1 MKSLIQFLIVY
12 VVLFGLHTMAW
23 SQEIDFREMNAQDFG
38 AMEMTE
44 SDSNQ
49 PGLCQKPV
57 KKCHMRELSAAEI
70 DTAAAMADEVAFQ
83 LKQLEQA
90 EKKEGRD
97 FKVAFIGR
105 AGTDLGKF
113 KVFKDFDANGKPLS
127 LEQLVSAIKDESS
140 NLSVGDSSIPQDPIN
155 NQVVKKWIDK
165 SRTMEFSHIGIAL
178 KNHPKSDKDHH
189 WQVMHLLW
197 TCDKDPARG
206 VTEGDK
212 SYIWEE
218 GLGAVFADDMKDYKA
233 QIFVPQQKI
242 QNRIENFLLKSKVGA
257 QWHNSKYNAAALAND
272 LDQQNS
278 NQWVL
283 EVLAAALK
291 PEGQVN
297 DRATAQQVLRET
309 GYMETKV
316 TPRGLYKL
324 ISLPIIRNLLPGTI
338 CMKRQPYFSQ
348 GFGQIISVL
357 SVEEYMRR
365 NQLLV
370 REPVIVQLPDELNFV
385 KQEKDKRKN

>member
-1 MKSLIQFLIVY
+1 MKALIQFLVVY
-12 VVLFGLHTMAW
+12 TALFSLHTVAW
-23 SQEIDFREMNAQDFG
+23 SQELSHGEQIEMS
-38 AMEMTE
+38 E
-44 SDSNQ
+44 DSKQ
-49 PGLCQKPV
+49 PGLCYKPV
-57 KKCHMRELSAAEI
+57 KKCRMRELSAAEI

-83 LKQLEQA
+83 LKQLEQL

-97 FKVAFIGR
+97 FKVALIGR

-113 KVFKDFDANGKPLS
+113 QVLKDYDQNRNPMTI
-127 LEQLVSAIKDESS
+127 EQLVSVIDDEVAKTRRSTNIHDVAPS
-140 NLSVGDSSIPQDPIN
+140 GASKRDI
-155 NQVVKKWIDK
+155 VKKWMDK
-165 SRTMEFSHIGIAL
+165 SRSMEFSHVGIAL
-178 KNHPKSDKDHH
+178 KNHSKSDKNYH

-197 TCDKDPARG
+197 TCQKDLARG

-233 QIFVPQQKI
+233 QILIPQQQI
-242 QNRIENFLLKSKVGA
+242 QDRIENFLLKSEVGA

-291 PEGQVN
+291 PENQIN
-297 DRATAQQVLRET
+297 DRAGAQLILRET

-316 TPRGLYKL
+316 TPTGLYKL
-324 ISLPIIRNLLPGTI
+324 IKLPIIRNFLPGTI
-338 CMKRQPYFSQ
+338 CMKRQPHFRD

-357 SVEEYMRR
+357 SIEEYMRR

-370 REPVIVQLPDELNFV
+370 RAPVVVKLPDELNFV
-385 KQEKDKRKN
+385 KQDKKKRKK